1 MHLIKKVFKILLF
14 SFLLL
19 LVSVGYRLFRAHD
32 GSTDKIVTNN
42 AQAES
47 PDGPS
52 PSPGPSP
59 DGPDGPSPGPSPDGD
74 S

>member
-32 GSTDKIVTNN
+32 GSTDKIITDN
-42 AQAES
+42 AHAEA
-47 PDGPS
+47 
-52 PSPGPSP
+52 P